1 MFQRWIG
8 RVAEAQNSEVQP
20 TLPLSTPSTAT
31 RIRTSPRTHTTNS
44 NTLNA
49 EASSTGNYAR
59 HYTPTNLRW
68 RPLNSKE
75 HRAGTTLYMGVSRYM
90 RLLSRFRLQTTY
102 SPENSRSWAAVS
114 FGTLTFGI
122 GLIPSSGCSRQNCL
136 IIDITRSSE
145 IKNSCSERTLMAS
158 SKRSRCTSVQ

>member
-1 MFQRWIG
+1 MSQRWIG
-8 RVAEAQNSEVQP
+8 RVAEEQNNEAPP
-20 TLPLSTPSTAT
+20 TLPSSTPSTAT
-31 RIRTSPRTHTTNS
+31 RTHTNPHIRTTNL
-44 NTLNA
+44 NTSNA
-49 EASSTGNYAR
+49 EASSIGNYAR
-59 HYTPTNLRW
+59 HCTPTNLRW

-75 HRAGTTLYMGVSRYM
+75 HRADTTLYMGVSRYM

-145 IKNSCSERTLMAS
+145 IKNSCSERTLIAS